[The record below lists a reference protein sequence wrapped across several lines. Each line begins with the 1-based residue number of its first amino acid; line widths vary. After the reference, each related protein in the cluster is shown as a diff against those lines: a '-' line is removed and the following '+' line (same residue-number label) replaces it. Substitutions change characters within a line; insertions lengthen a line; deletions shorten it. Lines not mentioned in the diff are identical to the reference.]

1 MSTVFNLQVSDFSVR
16 PENDNF
22 LLFTATAGFI
32 GKPTRATPCG
42 GSKGYS
48 IILADGSNVEELN
61 GAGVNCSYG
70 ADGFKSHNKSFK
82 IGVID
87 DARIVN
93 DDIIV
98 EGHLW
103 KTDFPDV
110 CDTIESAK
118 HALGCSVEI
127 YCYDVSVDDD
137 KKIQTLNDVHFTGMS
152 IVYKSKAAFEGTNF
166 MCSVAE
172 KEDKFLTKEEV
183 RAIVDEAIGSK
194 VDDLKETLRAELSK
208 QIEEIETARS
218 NVDDNINE
226 KASIAAD
233 FTQVGDIVRAAVKE
247 AVKEWAASVDDK
259 QTQAAPIPA
268 RKTQLFA
275 SEPQFKSE
283 KTILELSR
291 EIDDDPNLTPE
302 QKWAAQMRLW
312 NEHNKNN

>member
-1 MSTVFNLQVSDFSVR
+1 MSTKFNLQVSDLSVR

-42 GSKGYS
+42 GAKGYS
-48 IILADGSNVEELN
+48 IVLADGTNVEELN
-61 GAGVNCSYG
+61 GSGVNCSYG
-70 ADGFKSHNKSFK
+70 ADGFKAHNKSFK

-118 HALGCSVEI
+118 HALGCSVEV
-127 YCYDVSVDDD
+127 YAYDVSVDDD

-172 KEDKFLTKEEV
+172 KEDFSLTGEEV
-183 RAIVDEAIGSK
+183 KAIIDAAIEVK
-194 VDDLKETLRAELSK
+194 ITELKAEFAR
-208 QIEEIETARS
+208 QIEEIETKRAKPE
-218 NVDDNINE
+218 DDIKEN
-226 KASIAAD
+226 KAAVSAD